1 MKNEELK
8 YKNKMLRGM
17 IYRRLWL
24 LTFFILHS
32 SFFILSSCQDKR
44 ARDDQGRTSACW
56 IYAMLEC
63 VEHEACMRGDSVQL
77 SRQWLMAKELEEQ
90 TVWHYLSD
98 GKGAD
103 ISLRGVGPEA
113 LRLIQIYGLVP
124 YQHEKTQ
131 ITRGSVTERK
141 LQLLA
146 RQALSLDDL
155 RERMTDMLPQFTTT
169 RPTTGK
175 QPAFYYLSM
184 RYNPLQF
191 AESVMYYQHW
201 HFYTSVPQQPYNI
214 DIPLAVP
221 DNRYHHA
228 YTNLPID
235 SITAKV
241 LASLKAGHAVYWEYG
256 NPTPDGIVSS
266 DHAMAIEGIVKS
278 RKHPGRIMLRCKNS
292 YGKEWGQKGYCLI
305 SLPYFKAHTC
315 NVGLVE

>member
-1 MKNEELK
+1 
-8 YKNKMLRGM
+8 
-17 IYRRLWL
+17 
-24 LTFFILHS
+24 
-32 SFFILSSCQDKR
+32 
-44 ARDDQGRTSACW
+44 
-56 IYAMLEC
+56 MLEC
-63 VEHEACMRGDSVQL
+63 VEHEACMRGDSIQL

-103 ISLRGVGPEA
+103 ISLRGVGPEV

-146 RQALSLDDL
+146 RQALSLEDL
-155 RERMTDMLPQFTTT
+155 RERMTDILPQFTTT

-201 HFYTSVPQQPYNI
+201 HFYTSVPHQPYNT
-214 DIPLAVP
+214 DIALEVE

-228 YTNLPID
+228 YTNMPID

-266 DHAMAIEGIVKS
+266 DHAVAIEGIVKS
-278 RKHPGRIMLRCKNS
+278 RKHPGKILLRCKNS
-292 YGKEWGQKGYCLI
+292 YGKEWGHNGYYFV
-305 SLPYFKAHTC
+305 SPEYFKEHTC

>member
-1 MKNEELK
+1 MVKVK
-8 YKNKMLRGM
+8 VVV
-17 IYRRLWL
+17 
-24 LTFFILHS
+24 IL
-32 SFFILSSCQDKR
+32 FVLILVVSCQDKR
-44 ARDDQGRTSACW
+44 ARDDQGHTSACW

-63 VEHEACMRGDSVQL
+63 VEHEACLRGDSIQL

-90 TVWHYLSD
+90 TIWHYLSGD
-98 GKGAD
+98 KAAD

-113 LRLIQIYGLVP
+113 LRLINTYGLVP

-131 ITRGSVTERK
+131 ITNSSVTERK

-146 RQALSLDDL
+146 RQTHSLNEL
-155 RERMTDMLPQFTTT
+155 RDRMKEMLPQFTTT
-169 RPTTGK
+169 RPSAGK

-201 HFYTSVPQQPYNI
+201 HFYTSVPHQPYNT
-214 DIPLAVP
+214 DITLEVA
-221 DNRYHHA
+221 DNRNHHSF
-228 YTNLPID
+228 TNLPID
-235 SITAKV
+235 SLIAKV

-266 DHAMAIEGIVKS
+266 NHAMAIEGITTS
-278 RKHPGRIMLRCKNS
+278 RKHPGKILLRCKNS
-292 YGKEWGQKGYCLI
+292 YGSKWGHNGYCNV
-305 SLPYFKAHTC
+305 SLPYFKVHTC

>member
-1 MKNEELK
+1 
-8 YKNKMLRGM
+8 ML
-17 IYRRLWL
+17 L
-24 LTFFILHS
+24 
-32 SFFILSSCQDKR
+32 SCQDRR
-44 ARDDQGRTSACW
+44 ARDDQGHTSACW

-63 VEHEACMRGDSVQL
+63 VEHEACRRGDSVQL

-90 TVWHYLSD
+90 TVWHYLSGD
-98 GKGAD
+98 KAAD

-113 LRLIQIYGLVP
+113 LRLINIYGLVP

-131 ITRGSVTERK
+131 INNSNVTERK

-146 RQALSLDDL
+146 AQALSLDKL
-155 RERMTDMLPQFTTT
+155 RERMADILPQFTTT
-169 RPTTGK
+169 RPAEGK

-184 RYNPLQF
+184 RYNPMQF

-201 HFYTSVPQQPYNI
+201 HFYTSVSHHPYNT
-214 DIPLAVP
+214 DITLEVA
-221 DNRYHHA
+221 DNHNHHA

-235 SITAKV
+235 SLTSKV

-266 DHAMAIEGIVKS
+266 NHAVAIEGIVKS
-278 RKHPGRIMLRCKNS
+278 RKHPDKILLRCKNS
-292 YGKEWGQKGYCLI
+292 YGSRWGHKGYYFV
-305 SLPYFKAHTC
+305 SLEHFKEHTC

>member
-24 LTFFILHS
+24 LTFLILHS
-32 SFFILSSCQDKR
+32 SFFIFSSCQDKR

-63 VEHEACMRGDSVQL
+63 VEHEACMRGDSIQL

-103 ISLRGVGPEA
+103 ISLRGVGPEV

-155 RERMTDMLPQFTTT
+155 CERMTDMLPQFTTT

-184 RYNPLQF
+184 R
-191 AESVMYYQHW
+191 
-201 HFYTSVPQQPYNI
+201 
-214 DIPLAVP
+214 
-221 DNRYHHA
+221 
-228 YTNLPID
+228 
-235 SITAKV
+235 
-241 LASLKAGHAVYWEYG
+241 
-256 NPTPDGIVSS
+256 
-266 DHAMAIEGIVKS
+266 
-278 RKHPGRIMLRCKNS
+278 
-292 YGKEWGQKGYCLI
+292 
-305 SLPYFKAHTC
+305 
-315 NVGLVE
+315 